1 MTKPTVG
8 YGALQG
14 LGDGIL
20 AANLTEGGCSVAAI
34 DCKLFCH
41 RPSLTL
47 TLPARRHL
55 SAAGRAARCARRD
68 PLSAA
73 SFRT

>member
-20 AANLTEGGCSVAAI
+20 AAELTEGGCSVAAI

-47 TLPARRHL
+47 TMSSTPPLECRRPSGPL
-55 SAAGRAARCARRD
+55 RPPRSA
-68 PLSAA
+68 
-73 SFRT
+73 